1 MKNRDGVVPSGGRA
15 PREPRRR
22 TRILFAAMATV
33 ALASSVLPA
42 FAQSNEKLPAKA
54 TIPTAVSS
62 PVLPAVPTVAPGYKA
77 PEVAPTSA
85 EIIGVT
91 QQPFV
96 GITLQDAVAMALL
109 KNPNLAISAS
119 NTKIARY
126 QIVQAKGPFDLNFH
140 VQPSSSYSVQPPEN
154 LFFAGP
160 GTQTVVSKSTGQTIN
175 NPGNIIQHQSSFSYG
190 LNGQAVNGTTY
201 SAGIQQS
208 RTYNNTVF
216 NAYEPS
222 YLADLNLSVT
232 QPLLKN
238 LGMNAAKRQ
247 LKLSFVNADA
257 SSRESLVDAS
267 NTIAQVEDAYWNL
280 VAAWR
285 NVAIQDEA
293 LKEAIA
299 QQESN
304 TRLAKRGAAA
314 PIAVVESSTQV
325 SNFQNNVFSALQTVA
340 ELQTQLKAIVVADP
354 SDPIWRANL
363 IPTSPVLQLPTV
375 GDLDQ
380 IISAGLKNR
389 PEVQQAADKRQQAD
403 IDRAYAKNQAL
414 PQADA
419 QVTYESNGFAG
430 LPTATPPFFKSV
442 SGVCQPNANLVLVCP
457 QVPPQTRG
465 TMAYAYHNMWTA
477 LFPTFNIGLTVGYP
491 LQNDLAKGLKG
502 AAAEEERQAA
512 IQSES
517 VTSDIGSEA
526 RNALQAYQSAL
537 SRLNASRN
545 AREAAEQVYA
555 SELRKFHNGAS
566 TTYLVLQRQVQLA
579 GARGEELKAQTDLNE
594 AIVELQR
601 VDGTILSANGVHLN
615 ALGSQAVAP

>member
-1 MKNRDGVVPSGGRA
+1 MKH
-15 PREPRRR
+15 
-22 TRILFAAMATV
+22 RIFALVGLA
-33 ALASSVLPA
+33 ALAFSIVPA
-42 FAQSNEKLPAKA
+42 FAQTNEKLPSKA
-54 TIPTAVSS
+54 TIPTTVPS

-77 PEVAPTSA
+77 PEAAPSSA

-96 GITLQDAVAMALL
+96 GITVQDAVAMALL

-119 NTKIARY
+119 NVKVARY

-140 VQPSSSYSVQPPEN
+140 VEPSSSYSVQPPEN

-160 GTQTVVSKSTGQTIN
+160 GTQTIVNGQPVN

-190 LNGQAVNGTTY
+190 LNGQAVDGTTY

-222 YLADLNLSVT
+222 YAADLNLALT

-238 LGMNAAKRQ
+238 FGMNAAKRQ
-247 LKLSFVNADA
+247 LKLSFVHADA
-257 SSRESLVDAS
+257 SSAQTLVDAS
-267 NTIAQVEDAYWNL
+267 NTITQVEDAYWNL

-285 NVAIQDEA
+285 NVAIQEEA
-293 LKEAIA
+293 LKEAVA

-325 SNFQNNVFSALQTVA
+325 SNFQDKVFSALQAVA
-340 ELQTQLKAIVVADP
+340 ELQTQLKSLVVADA

-363 IPTSPVLQLPTV
+363 MPTSPILQPPAI

-380 IISAGLKNR
+380 IVAAGLKNR
-389 PEVQQAADKRQQAD
+389 PEIQQAADQRQQAE

-430 LPTATPPFFKSV
+430 LPTATPPFFKRV
-442 SGVCQPNANLVLVCP
+442 SGVCQPNTDLVLVCP
-457 QVPPQTRG
+457 QVPPETRG
-465 TMAYAYHNMWTA
+465 TMAYAYHNMWA
-477 LFPTFNIGLTVGYP
+477 ADFPTFNIGLTVGYP
-491 LQNDLAKGLKG
+491 LQNSLAKGLKG

-512 IQSES
+512 IASEGVVS
-517 VTSDIGSEA
+517 GIGSEA

-537 SRLNASRN
+537 SRLNASRH

-579 GARGEELKAQTDLNE
+579 GARGQELRAQTDLNE
-594 AIVELQR
+594 AIVEIQR
-601 VDGTILSANGVHLN
+601 VEGTILTANGVQLTT
-615 ALGSQAVAP
+615 LGSQAVAP